1 MNKYY
6 IIAVPDSAEADMYQ
20 SDTRKVYEVEAA
32 SVEEAIRKELEDY
45 QILNWDYTIVQEE
58 DAYHSDALKSGGR
71 FDDIEPQ

>member
-1 MNKYY
+1 MDKYY

-32 SVEEAIRKELEDY
+32 SVEEAIRKKLEDY